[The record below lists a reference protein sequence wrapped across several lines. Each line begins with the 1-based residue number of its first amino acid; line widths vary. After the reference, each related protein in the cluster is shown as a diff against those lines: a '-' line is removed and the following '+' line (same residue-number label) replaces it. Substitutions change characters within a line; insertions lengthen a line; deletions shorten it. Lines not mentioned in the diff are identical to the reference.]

1 MPKRERKGSRSK
13 AAANGGQSRMTN
25 GGTRLSIRNSGQ
37 EVWLYDDANREALR
51 GPAPNDAG
59 FGGMPPDFNARSRQ
73 GLVVGYSL
81 VQDDDLAIAIHVGDP
96 LTQDE
101 RSVARWLE
109 PQRSFLR
116 LPSGNLCVES
126 NDASRIGPETPTET
140 GAQVKVPPGNYGV
153 TLYRIDHEALFRE
166 RLTWNGPLEV
176 IVLTPG
182 GDPADAADD
191 FLPFEERRDT
201 NWIGKY
207 TVEGQRAEALIWVD
221 NYWDG
226 FMLNLDST
234 AAAQLSLAPGS
245 YFKTHVPAIGLTLH
259 TTFAKSWDEAQRFA
273 LPEGNELTEYGYGAL
288 HHMQEWNGAEALWC
302 RRETCK
308 TRIENEYHGVW
319 TPAVVEVLGVRPEAQ
334 SVRGFTVTK
343 LGTREYFDAEFLTV
357 VASDVLPEAEDADE
371 FPLIKAVS
379 TVDWHL
385 GKMGLTPKGDFTWE
399 ERERTRLSHP
409 SCRLYAGH
417 PNMFAALVVSDGSF
431 EVVFYSEMSDGNWIV
446 TGFADEI
453 GRRILRKGPTGLPVP
468 HPNVQ
473 FQTMDESLAKIFS
486 AHTAALS
493 DSERQPIAAPTTT
506 EECVDAF
513 ARFLKV
519 AFQQ

>member
-1 MPKRERKGSRSK
+1 
-13 AAANGGQSRMTN
+13 
-25 GGTRLSIRNSGQ
+25 
-37 EVWLYDDANREALR
+37 
-51 GPAPNDAG
+51 
-59 FGGMPPDFNARSRQ
+59 MPPAFNERSRQ
-73 GLVVGYSL
+73 GLVLGYSL
-81 VQDDDLAIAIHVGDP
+81 AQDDDLEIALHVGDP
-96 LTQDE
+96 LTRE
-101 RSVARWLE
+101 ELSVARWLE

-116 LPSGNLCVES
+116 LPSGTLCVES
-126 NDASRIGPETPTET
+126 NDASRLGPEEPTET
-140 GAQVKVPPGNYGV
+140 GGQLSVPPGDYAV
-153 TLYRIDHEALFRE
+153 TLYRIDYEALFRE
-166 RLTWNGPLEV
+166 RLTWTGPQEV

-182 GDPADAADD
+182 GDPGEARDD

-201 NWIGKY
+201 SWIGKY
-207 TVEGQRAEALIWVD
+207 RVDGQRAEALMWVD

-226 FMLNLDST
+226 FLLNLDS
-234 AAAQLSLAPGS
+234 AAVAQLSVVPGS

-273 LPEGNELTEYGYGAL
+273 PPDGDELAEFGFGAL
-288 HHMQEWNGAEALWC
+288 HHIQEWNGAEALWC

-334 SVRGFTVTK
+334 AVRGFKVTK
-343 LGTREYFDAEFLTV
+343 LGTREYFDAGFLTV

-371 FPLIKAVS
+371 FPLTKAVS
-379 TVDWHL
+379 TVDRHL
-385 GKMGLTPKGDFTWE
+385 DKMGLTPKGDFTWE

-409 SCRLYAGH
+409 SCRLYAGL
-417 PNMFAALVVSDGSF
+417 PNTFAAIIVSDGSF
-431 EVVFYSEMSDGNWIV
+431 EVVFFSEMSDGNWIV

-468 HPNVQ
+468 HPNVH
-473 FQTMDESLAKIFS
+473 FQTIDESLAKIFS
-486 AHTAALS
+486 AHKAALR
-493 DSERQPIAAPTTT
+493 DSARQPIAAPTTT

-513 ARFLKV
+513 ARFRKV